1 MQETRLSIVT
11 TEKDIE
17 ALNAD
22 IESFILRK
30 NSGSGRIEALNAESE
45 NIKAKNVELKAKID
59 ELNAQANALSEQ
71 SKGNSSLITE
81 QSQVRIELEN
91 SRQSFVRTSVKKLQ
105 SVNA

>member
-45 NIKAKNVELKAKID
+45 SIKAKILSLKLRLMSLPHRLRLF
-59 ELNAQANALSEQ
+59 LNNLRVIQL
-71 SKGNSSLITE
+71 
-81 QSQVRIELEN
+81 
-91 SRQSFVRTSVKKLQ
+91 
-105 SVNA
+105 

>member
-45 NIKAKNVELKAKID
+45 SIKAKILSLKLRLMSLPHMLRLFLNNQKKIQALL
-59 ELNAQANALSEQ
+59 LN
-71 SKGNSSLITE
+71 KH
-81 QSQVRIELEN
+81 R
-91 SRQSFVRTSVKKLQ
+91 
-105 SVNA
+105 